1 MEDEILQSLLEEARI
16 DEYVTIENVID
27 NIITLSNGHIYLIYN
42 DVKRKQVLKEEI
54 LNNFNEFD
62 ISLLSKFTE
71 LPEVVFESLD
81 EDFSKEDIEDL
92 FNKSKKSFDQ
102 FLEKIIET
110 YGYAQFLSY
119 YDGETELN
127 LIENL
132 YAYRMD

>member
-62 ISLLSKFTE
+62 ISLLSKFTK

-132 YAYRMD
+132 YAYRID

>member
-54 LNNFNEFD
+54 LNNFSKFD

-81 EDFSKEDIEDL
+81 EDFSKENIEDL
-92 FNKSKKSFDQ
+92 FNKSKKLFDQ

-110 YGYAQFLSY
+110 YGYARFLSY

-127 LIENL
+127 LIDNL

>member
-1 MEDEILQSLLEEARI
+1 MEDKILQSLLEEARI

-27 NIITLSNGHIYLIYN
+27 NMITLSNGHIYLIYN

-54 LNNFNEFD
+54 LNNFSKFD

-81 EDFSKEDIEDL
+81 EDFSKENIEDL

-110 YGYAQFLSY
+110 YGYARFLSY

-127 LIENL
+127 LIDNL